1 MYNQLLNKINKGY
14 VINFFSYREEES
26 VLSEFESVVI
36 RKDRLSYF
44 YEDEPTKRLCGEKA
58 IKEYLKKMVEHTLYN
73 KENFKLL
80 AFKKDTKNKVI
91 SIDFKKI

>member
-1 MYNQLLNKINKGY
+1 MYNQLLNKVNKGY
-14 VINFFSYREEES
+14 VINFFSYKEEGS

-44 YEDEPTKRLCGEKA
+44 YEDEPAKRLHGKET
-58 IKEYLKKMVEHTLYN
+58 IKSYLKKMVENTIYN

-80 AFKKDTKNKVI
+80 SFKKDIKNKVI